1 MSGKTIRIF
10 LADGVP
16 TGTLVAEVGNWTGKV
31 VVVPRAQLGDL
42 AKRPELKRPGVY
54 LLAGPDPESP
64 SRELVYVGESEDV
77 LRRLKDEHVFDQSK
91 DFWSRTA
98 IVVSKDDNLTKVHV
112 KYLESRLMELV
123 LAAGRARLHN
133 GKASGRPALS
143 EADRVDVET
152 FLEHIQLVLPILGFG
167 FTLPKPVVG
176 VAKAGAAAVV
186 SGEGVGTV
194 MTKGASPVFFM
205 KKRSGA
211 QARAQLVNEGF
222 VVFKGSLARKVG
234 VPSWTFYKDLR
245 AELVE
250 GGKLVESPD
259 DPELLVFTDDV
270 VFSSPTGAATVVI
283 AADCSGLDEWLEEGT
298 GRRYREWQAEQL
310 AGG

>member
-1 MSGKTIRIF
+1 MTGKTIRIF

-31 VVVPRAQLGDL
+31 IVVPRAQLGDL

-133 GKASGRPALS
+133 GKASGLPALP
-143 EADRVDVET
+143 EADRADVET
-152 FLEHIQLVLPILGFG
+152 FLEHIQLVLPILGFA
-167 FTLPKPVVG
+167 FTQPKPVVG
-176 VAKAGAAAVV
+176 VGKAEAAAVV
-186 SGEGVGTV
+186 SGEGIGTV
-194 MTKGASPVFFM
+194 VSEGASPVFFM

-222 VVFKGSLARKVG
+222 VVFKGSLARKDG
-234 VPSWTFYKDLR
+234 VPSWMFYKELR

-250 GGKLVESPD
+250 AGKLIDSFENPD
-259 DPELLVFTDDV
+259 LLMFTEDV
-270 VFSSPTGAATVVI
+270 VFSSPSAAAAVVI
-283 AADCSGLDEWLEEGT
+283 GGDASGLTEWLEEGT
-298 GRRYREWQAEQL
+298 KRSFKDWQAEQL
-310 AGG
+310 AGS